1 MFERLRSPWSGV
13 CPKANGHPDSPE
25 RPFTIKWAV
34 KPGTAGRGGRGS
46 PLPELGTDVPL
57 DRFQDPD
64 PRFLL
69 CAGPDSGKSAA
80 ALRGAE
86 RITLSMQRLFKA
98 LSGIQEVTHIFPP
111 ASKPGSP
118 GRPHLKTTL
127 MEMDPTQ
134 QALFRLFALERYG
147 NP

>member
-1 MFERLRSPWSGV
+1 
-13 CPKANGHPDSPE
+13 
-25 RPFTIKWAV
+25 
-34 KPGTAGRGGRGS
+34 
-46 PLPELGTDVPL
+46 LGTDVPL